1 MFSNKLF
8 LFSYEILNAPSKREN
23 QVFVEFLPSFF
34 QCCFMNETQ
43 VLMTVSS
50 FVWFFLGII
59 SWKGA
64 LLFNDGVCGEWGY
77 YWFWLRRFSKKSW
90 HEGTLPPPTIS
101 SPIMGNPECSALWL
115 MNPSYV
121 RNTHW
126 VLARAM
132 TCLHYFSQII

>member
-34 QCCFMNETQ
+34 QCCFMSETQ
-43 VLMTVSS
+43 VLMTVSN

-64 LLFNDGVCGEWGY
+64 LLFNDGCVGNEGGIGFDWGDFQKNHGMRGRCPHLPCPLPLWETLNVAPY
-77 YWFWLRRFSKKSW
+77 GLWTPAMLGMPIGCWLK
-90 HEGTLPPPTIS
+90 
-101 SPIMGNPECSALWL
+101 
-115 MNPSYV
+115 
-121 RNTHW
+121 
-126 VLARAM
+126 
-132 TCLHYFSQII
+132 Q